1 MKLSPAARA
10 RYAASTGRGA
20 ERDTIDGQA
29 GELDVSGSASAL
41 ATSIEMVRT
50 LGTVVLAGLAGRS
63 AETALRP
70 DQLVWKE
77 IRLQGYVKGEVA
89 YSKALQFI
97 STRGQTY
104 PLDCIVSHVYSLD
117 RAVEAI
123 MAASRRWPPR
133 TR

>member
-104 PLDCIVSHVYSLD
+104 PRLHREPCVLLRPCGRSDHGRQQKG
-117 RAVEAI
+117 RAG
-123 MAASRRWPPR
+123 SD
-133 TR
+133 